1 MMRIIFVSEQKRW
14 EAAQAKTA
22 ATIPTIYEDEE
33 LELENT
39 DEPHFSVGEQTYMG
53 PKNSSSSDID
63 EMLDRDGQELE
74 ALLSQLDLDFDQVV
88 SDASHQMLSMQCT

>member
-33 LELENT
+33 LELENI
-39 DEPHFSVGEQTYMG
+39 DEPHFPVGEQTYAG
-53 PKNSSSSDID
+53 
-63 EMLDRDGQELE
+63 LE
-74 ALLSQLDLDFDQVV
+74 ST
-88 SDASHQMLSMQCT
+88 C